1 MDFGYIVIEAC
12 GLGSIGLMV
21 WFFVEFLR
29 STKNEE

>member
-21 WFFVEFLR
+21 WFFVQLF
-29 STKNEE
+29 KNDGES

>member
-1 MDFGYIVIEAC
+1 MTFSYIVIEAC